1 MNKTQMI
8 ESYKQILKNRHTM
21 LIESASMSELEFKV
35 EESDGNIHVSM
46 YLDGSPVDSISF
58 SQLNG

>member
-1 MNKTQMI
+1 MQKTQMI

-21 LIESASMSELEFKV
+21 LIESTTTSEPEFKV
-35 EESDGNIHVSM
+35 GESDGKVHISM
-46 YLDGSPVDSISF
+46 YLDGNPIDTISF